1 MFIYS
6 YSKNYA
12 KARFCQNCHKGM
24 TKMAYGMT
32 IMSPSSVFVTYIFIK
47 EINKRAL
54 YLVLHLIIF
63 TFANSIRRNM
73 TIEHIKDNKN
83 KSGIYK

>member
-6 YSKNYA
+6 YSKTYA

-32 IMSPSSVFVTYIFIK
+32 IMSPISVFVTSIFIK
-47 EINKRAL
+47 EINKRPL
-54 YLVLHLIIF
+54 YFVLHLIIF
-63 TFANSIRRNM
+63 TFANSKKYRLYTDDYSFERIG
-73 TIEHIKDNKN
+73 
-83 KSGIYK
+83 SVW

>member
-6 YSKNYA
+6 YSKTYA
-12 KARFCQNCHKGM
+12 MTRFCQNCHKGM

-32 IMSPSSVFVTYIFIK
+32 IMSPISVFVTCIFIK

-54 YLVLHLIIF
+54 YFVLHLIIF
-63 TFANSIRRNM
+63 TFANSKKYRLYTDDYSFERIG
-73 TIEHIKDNKN
+73 
-83 KSGIYK
+83 SVW